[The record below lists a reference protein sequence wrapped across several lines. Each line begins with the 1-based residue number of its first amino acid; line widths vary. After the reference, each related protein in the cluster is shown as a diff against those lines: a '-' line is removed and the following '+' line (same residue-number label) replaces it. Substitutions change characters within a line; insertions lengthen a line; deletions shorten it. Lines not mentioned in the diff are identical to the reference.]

1 MFETLPVELVAHILG
16 DLDVQHVILA
26 STLSRR
32 LRDVC
37 ADVVLNPWRKPI
49 LRAVEEHDFAALR
62 NLCVYSCVP
71 RQTFVEVLA
80 RAPPHAILF
89 EVTIPVLG
97 ESDWRESAQL
107 RFLPSALAKWKRPA
121 VPWREAFMRAMFV
134 VQHRLTAVCHA
145 YESWT
150 KYIVIGRRDAANLL
164 EVSSRNFN
172 PLAIFDEIKLQSGML
187 HLETQVRVVLNL
199 MDVRIVA
206 LGVLSTP
213 GQETMY
219 KNANAHAL
227 LHPPG
232 ASRTETKET
241 YGRLMQP
248 RPRASHGR
256 YPNFTPGGLD
266 RRWQGAGEMEEDGR
280 SWIGGLLLTAQ
291 LVTPSAET
299 DGDEGLGIV
308 SGVGRSQYASLGW
321 DDLGTLF
328 PWLEIARRI
337 DGPGL
342 GIDDDD

>member
-1 MFETLPVELVAHILG
+1 
-16 DLDVQHVILA
+16 
-26 STLSRR
+26 
-32 LRDVC
+32 
-37 ADVVLNPWRKPI
+37 
-49 LRAVEEHDFAALR
+49 
-62 NLCVYSCVP
+62 
-71 RQTFVEVLA
+71 
-80 RAPPHAILF
+80 
-89 EVTIPVLG
+89 
-97 ESDWRESAQL
+97 
-107 RFLPSALAKWKRPA
+107 
-121 VPWREAFMRAMFV
+121 MFV

-172 PLAIFDEIKLQSGML
+172 PLAIFDEIKCVLACLYTLHLLDNDNETLLPLLRLQSGML

-266 RRWQGAGEMEEDGR
+266 RRWQGAGKWRRTGAAGSAGCCSLR
-280 SWIGGLLLTAQ
+280 SSSRPTPRQTA
-291 LVTPSAET
+291 T
-299 DGDEGLGIV
+299 
-308 SGVGRSQYASLGW
+308 RGW
-321 DDLGTLF
+321 GS
-328 PWLEIARRI
+328 
-337 DGPGL
+337 
-342 GIDDDD
+342 